1 MNIEFTRG
9 FRGFDEGYAA
19 LPQQLQLKSRKAI
32 DQFIQSYEIRQFPKG
47 LRIHKCGPFLSISV
61 TMKHRIFAYPITGG
75 IRFVF
80 VGDHEDADRYLRS
93 K

>member
-1 MNIEFTRG
+1 MIIEFTKS
-9 FRGFDEGYAA
+9 FDEGYQS
-19 LPQQLQLKSRKAI
+19 LPPTLQLKSRQAI
-32 DQFIQSYEIRQFPKG
+32 DSFICSYESRQFPKG

-61 TMKHRIFAYPITGG
+61 TMKHHIFVFPIMGG

-80 VGDHEDADRYLRS
+80 IGDHEDADRYLND

>member
-1 MNIEFTRG
+1 MNIEFTRS
-9 FRGFDEGYAA
+9 FDQAYED
-19 LPQQLQLKSRKAI
+19 LPQTLQLKCRKAI
-32 DQFIQSYEIRQFPKG
+32 DQFIQSYESRQFPKG

-80 VGDHEDADRYLRS
+80 IGDHEDANRYL
-93 K
+93 KGK